1 LLAKN
6 NIINSYITEIL
17 LINNTI
23 SYNPSKY
30 PLKLSITMR
39 PTLSTGLYLLFL
51 SLSLTSHAFSA
62 EPDNNSAEVA
72 PHEKAYE
79 KCLFTAIKSANKNA
93 TLAQIETQCEQQIA
107 RNILKDGEEQDIEL
121 GALSHRIIKEK
132 RTAADPYVLTPH
144 KMNYILPFSY
154 VDEINRQAYQDVPL
168 WADNLKDAEAKFQIS
183 LKIPLLTGY
192 WLNEGDQLFFGFTL
206 ESWWQIYADEISK
219 PFRETNYQPEFFY
232 VTPLNYH
239 PWGGNSAL
247 VVGFEHQSNGR
258 SQLLSRG
265 WNRLY
270 INYLYEKRNFALS
283 FRPWYRIPENE
294 KSSPTDGQGDDNP
307 DILDYMGHFELG
319 MVYKHSKNFEF
330 SFKGRENFATHNGFV
345 EVGATFPLWGKLKG
359 YAQFSSGY
367 GESLIDYNVN
377 QKRFGIGIALTNI
390 L

>member
-1 LLAKN
+1 MR
-6 NIINSYITEIL
+6 
-17 LINNTI
+17 LIF
-23 SYNPSKY
+23 
-30 PLKLSITMR
+30 SIR
-39 PTLSTGLYLLFL
+39 FYLLL
-51 SLSLTSHAFSA
+51 WSISLNVQAFSPESDNSEIA
-62 EPDNNSAEVA
+62 EKSPETAFET
-72 PHEKAYE
+72 
-79 KCLFTAIKSANKNA
+79 CLFNAIKTADKDA
-93 TLAQIETQCEQQIA
+93 TLAEVEKQCEEQIA
-107 RNILKDGEEQDIEL
+107 RIILQDGEGKDIEL

-154 VDEINRQAYQDVPL
+154 VDEINRQAYQEVPL

-183 LKIPLLTGY
+183 VKIPLLTGY

-206 ESWWQIYADEISK
+206 KSWWQIYADEISK

-247 VVGFEHQSNGR
+247 VTGFEHQSNGR
-258 SQLLSRG
+258 SQLLSRS
-265 WNRLY
+265 WNRVY

-283 FRPWYRIPENE
+283 FRPWYRIPEGE

-319 MVYKHSKNFEF
+319 MVYKHSTDFEL
-330 SFKGRENFATHNGFV
+330 SFKGRDNFATHKGFV
-345 EVGATFPLWGKLKG
+345 EFGVTFPLWGKLKG

-367 GESLIDYNVN
+367 GESLIDYNIN
-377 QKRFGIGIALTNI
+377 QKRFGIGIALTN
-390 L
+390 LL